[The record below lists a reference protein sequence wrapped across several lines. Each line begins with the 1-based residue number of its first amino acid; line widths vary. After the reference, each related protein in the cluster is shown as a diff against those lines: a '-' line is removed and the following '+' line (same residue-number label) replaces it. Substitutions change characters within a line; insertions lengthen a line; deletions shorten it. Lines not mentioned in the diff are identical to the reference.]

1 MSLRLTL
8 GWDRRVSSTTTA
20 GLPGR
25 CCRFQCNQR
34 SSHAAHAAA
43 AQVAGS
49 DSGATA
55 SATASGISTAAGAA
69 TACSARAEVAGG
81 VLPYDLSIF
90 TASCEVVDAS
100 VVLSDGSAAAADA
113 SAAEEAGG
121 ALDSAGWGGL
131 VPAPRCTA
139 SVRSSETRADA
150 ELSRSSS
157 RLVGCR
163 LVRKVVA
170 WRFERMSVW
179 KRPER
184 ITSSSIVT
192 GSGRERGMSPAGARG
207 RHSAAFDPWFTP
219 QQRGTLTA
227 TVVH

>member
-8 GWDRRVSSTTTA
+8 GWDRRVTSTTTA

-43 AQVAGS
+43 AVQVAGSDSGS

-69 TACSARAEVAGG
+69 IACSARAEVAGG

-121 ALDSAGWGGL
+121 ALGSAGWGGL

-192 GSGRERGMSPAGARG
+192 GSGRERGMSPAGARA
-207 RHSAAFDPWFTP
+207 RHFGAF
-219 QQRGTLTA
+219 
-227 TVVH
+227 